1 MPITAEINIPS
12 CTACGRDIATEIIG
26 ETVLSADYWDCDCL
40 SDFIHPKSLKSCG
53 RCGADLELHIM
64 PDSRLNEIEQ
74 LVAGPR
80 CRDCQ

>member
-1 MPITAEINIPS
+1 MTPTAEIEIPG
-12 CTACGRDIATEIIG
+12 CTTCGREIATEPIG
-26 ETVLSADYWDCDCL
+26 EIVLSADYWDCDCL

-53 RCGADLELHIM
+53 RCGADLERDIM
-64 PDSRLNEIEQ
+64 PDSRLSEIEQ